1 MKSSILL
8 AFMFLS
14 ISFMVCLEPEDKRTF
29 IPEEDFEKTRLIV
42 DESQLSQFPYSFDP
56 IRNFSVVNPAS
67 MEIATE
73 RIWAVYG
80 TEDFGGSNEH
90 NYGGNCC
97 EHYLATDQDGVIY
110 NLGGEWPWY
119 SYDRGLTW
127 IEWVPDGVNDEVGC
141 EEGQFDPTIA
151 PGLGE
156 GSIIQAPN

>member
-8 AFMFLS
+8 TFMFLS
-14 ISFMVCLEPEDKRTF
+14 LSFMGCLEPEDKRTF
-29 IPEEDFEKTRLIV
+29 IPEEEFEKTRLIV

-56 IRNFSVVNPAS
+56 IRNFSVVNPDS

-97 EHYLATDQDGVIY
+97 EHYLATDQDGIIY
-110 NLGGEWPWY
+110 NLG
-119 SYDRGLTW
+119 
-127 IEWVPDGVNDEVGC
+127 
-141 EEGQFDPTIA
+141 
-151 PGLGE
+151 
-156 GSIIQAPN
+156 